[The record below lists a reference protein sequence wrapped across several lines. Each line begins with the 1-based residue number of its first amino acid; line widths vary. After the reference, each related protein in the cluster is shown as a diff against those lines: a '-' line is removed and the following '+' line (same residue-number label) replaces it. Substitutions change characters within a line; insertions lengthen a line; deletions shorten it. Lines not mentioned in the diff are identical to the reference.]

1 MGQYWAVAQTEAVDQ
16 VAQGELA
23 LLSARWSE
31 ARGLFEA
38 SLAVSS
44 TPQALDGLGRALW
57 WMGETGEALSTRAL
71 AYSAFRKMGYV
82 GEAARVALWLSLEH
96 AATPGHEAIA
106 GGWLSRAERLLEGRS
121 SSELGWLA
129 LARSGL
135 ESDPVRMAVHAEKA
149 LSLAREFGDAELEI
163 RALAKS
169 GLALVRSGR
178 ADDGME
184 MLDEAMAAAAAGE
197 AERPEVFAETCCD
210 MVAACESAL
219 DARRLEQ
226 WGKIAEQ
233 FLDVRPHAPLLSFCG
248 SCCAGVLAAGGDLA
262 SAEKWL
268 VWTIDNL
275 EKGGHEARCVDPRAR
290 LSELRINQ
298 GRFEEAER
306 LLEGIESRPEAIRAV
321 VSLHVERGE
330 LASAASAL
338 HRRLR
343 KVGAESVSA
352 VPLLGMLVLIQI
364 QRGDLDGAARSAL
377 QIESLADQG
386 ANDRD
391 LAQSDLARGR
401 VLKAHGDHA
410 EGLIA
415 LYSAV
420 ERFDRLSM
428 RLDAASA
435 RLSLGEGLA
444 DSGDLEEATSELR
457 TASAMFEKAG
467 AIRQADRADALLRT
481 LGGRGRVG
489 AKRVGRLTAR
499 ETEVLGLLSEGL
511 TNAEIGERLFINT
524 KTAGNHVGNILM
536 KLNVKSRTEAA
547 AYALRLESGSA
558 ASP

>member
-1 MGQYWAVAQTEAVDQ
+1 VTPTEAVDQ
-16 VAQGELA
+16 VAQGEQA

-31 ARGLFEA
+31 ARGLFESA
-38 SLAVSS
+38 LAVSS
-44 TPQALDGLGRALW
+44 SPRALDGLGRALW
-57 WMGETGEALSTRAL
+57 WMGETGEALSTRAR
-71 AYSAFRKMGYV
+71 AYSAFRRKGYI

-106 GGWLSRAERLLEGRS
+106 GGWLSRAERLLDGRS

-149 LSLAREFGDAELEI
+149 LSLAKEFGDAELEI

-178 ADDGME
+178 ADEGMQL
-184 MLDEAMAAAAAGE
+184 LDEAMAAAAAGE

-219 DARRLEQ
+219 DGRRLEQ
-226 WGKIAEQ
+226 WGRIAEQ

-290 LSELRINQ
+290 LAELRITQ

-306 LLEGIESRPEAIRAV
+306 LLLGIESRPEAIRAV
-321 VSLHVERGE
+321 VSLYVERGE

-352 VPLLGMLVLIQI
+352 VPLLGMLVMIQI
-364 QRGDLDGAARSAL
+364 RRGDLDGAARSAR
-377 QIESLADQG
+377 QIESSADQG
-386 ANDRD
+386 SNDHNR
-391 LAQSDLARGR
+391 AQSDLAQGR
-401 VLKAHGDHA
+401 VLMAQGDHA
-410 EGLIA
+410 KGAIA
-415 LYSAV
+415 LYAAA
-420 ERFDRLSM
+420 ERFEGLSM

-435 RLSLGEGLA
+435 RLSLGEALVDAGH
-444 DSGDLEEATSELR
+444 LEEAVSELR
-457 TASAMFEKAG
+457 TAAAIFEKAG
-467 AIRQADRADALLRT
+467 AIRQADRADALLRA

-489 AKRVGRLTAR
+489 AKRVGRLTKR
-499 ETEVLGLLSEGL
+499 EMAVLGLLAEGL

-524 KTAGNHVGNILM
+524 KTAANHVGNILM
-536 KLNVKSRTEAA
+536 KLNLRSRTEAA
-547 AYALRLESGSA
+547 AYALRLDSGSP